1 MADIFS
7 GKGLTLQYNTDTGNR
22 SPQGIGNVTINNV
35 TEFPALTIQ
44 SETNNFE
51 TYDNEYKT
59 VLLSDK
65 SVEPFDIVVAYLP
78 DDPTHQFL
86 DEIAESQTVFQV
98 IIQYQ
103 LDLEESQITY
113 AIVNGYVTGTQ
124 LSGDKDQVVTK
135 SYSFT
140 PADVV
145 ARVMTMAAPLPVY
158 QGDYGVGANTTGI
171 PQYAPITPTG
181 NSFIKVPS
189 TQQGNPAGADMMG
202 IGFVDGSSVAEFA
215 MTKTGT
221 LSLFAKNATT
231 AWTRIYTA
239 TQMDA
244 RYVPLTRTV
253 NGKALTADITLTST
267 DTGSVPVDRTVN
279 GHELSGDV
287 ILTKQDIQLENV
299 TNDAQLKVISNL
311 ADIADNEIARTNLD
325 VYSKEEVDSNIDEV
339 NNSINTLTTHVNTDL
354 VPKTITVNGHA
365 LSSNVTVTKADIG
378 LSNVTNDAQLKIA
391 SNLADLN
398 NIVTSRTN
406 LGLGSLA
413 VQNANAVAITGGTAT
428 LSTLTLSTALPLTS
442 GGTGATTAAAARTNL
457 GLGTAATVYV
467 GTSGGTVPLLN
478 ATNTWDGGQ
487 NFNGSIAIGSNSTT
501 SRGIELG
508 SSTTAVLTFL
518 DMHSSGTGNDF
529 DVRLFASG
537 GETATGKG
545 TLGIVASTATLNGQ
559 QIYSID
565 RTLSEVGL
573 GIDPRHVA
581 DMKDAPKGFI
591 RTTTATIDSPPS
603 FGGAGF
609 VSQYDGS
616 PSYSG
621 MLVQPDGNRVFAGGV
636 QPSQNNGKWQWH
648 EVPTLDRSNTF
659 NQPQVISNQLTVSRD
674 DWPAINLDVT
684 GGDDVVGRRVRIE
697 NSQEAG
703 KGLIFYFRDKIGSVT
718 GQGWAYLPPISGYG
732 SPIGLA
738 GGLAPNGTS
747 YDSSG
752 SDMNIGA
759 QGWRAVGG
767 SWTNSPSGSAA
778 ANVYG
783 SLFTQATQ
791 GLNTGNYN
799 GTGTTN
805 QWYQQRF
812 YDTSNRIYTR
822 VQTNAMAWGTWAQLT
837 TSAVSDERAKDIG
850 EPLDLNIALD
860 NISRMDFVNFTFKSD
875 EDETP
880 RRGVVSQQIMDI
892 DPQYVKEVGDL
903 YHLDET
909 PMMLDGLAAIKALKQ
924 MNDDLSTEIENLKA
938 LVQSLIENK

>member
-35 TEFPALTIQ
+35 TEFPTLTIQ

-65 SVEPFDIVVAYLP
+65 SVEPFDIVVTYLP

-86 DEIAESQTVFQV
+86 DEMAESQSVFQV

-113 AIVNGYVTGTQ
+113 AIVNGYVTAAQ

-145 ARVMTMAAPLPVY
+145 ARVMTMAALLPVY
-158 QGDYGVGANTTGI
+158 QGDYGVGANTTGV
-171 PQYAPITPTG
+171 PQYAPVTPSG

-189 TQQGNPAGADMMG
+189 TQAGNPSGADMMG
-202 IGFVDGSSVAEFA
+202 VGLVDGSAVSSLA
-215 MTKTGT
+215 MTKSGT
-221 LSLFAKNATT
+221 LSIYAKNATT

-253 NGKALTADITLTST
+253 NGKALTADITLNNT
-267 DTGSVPVDRTVN
+267 DTGSVPVERTVN
-279 GHELSGDV
+279 GHELSDDIV
-287 ILTKQDIQLENV
+287 LTKQDIQLENV
-299 TNDAQLKVISNL
+299 TNDAQLKISSNL
-311 ADIADNEIARTNLD
+311 ADIDDNEIARTNLD
-325 VYSKEEVDSNIDEV
+325 VYSKKEIDSNIDDV
-339 NNSINTLTTHVNTDL
+339 NNSINILTTHVNTDF
-354 VPKTITVNGHA
+354 VPKAITVNGHA
-365 LSSNVTVTKADIG
+365 LSSNVTVTKTD
-378 LSNVTNDAQLKIA
+378 
-391 SNLADLN
+391 
-398 NIVTSRTN
+398 

-442 GGTGATTAAAARTNL
+442 GGTGAITAAAARTNL
-457 GLGTAATVYV
+457 GLGTAATANV

-487 NFNGSIAIGSNSTT
+487 NYNGSIAIGSNSTT

-591 RTTTATIDSPPS
+591 RTTTATIDSPSS

-636 QPSQNNGKWQWH
+636 QPSQNSGKWQWH
-648 EVPTLDRSNTF
+648 EVPTLDRTNTF
-659 NQPQVISNQLTVSRD
+659 NQPQVVSNQLTVSRD
-674 DWPAINLDVT
+674 DWPAINLDIT
-684 GGDDVVGRRVRIE
+684 GGDDAIGRRVRIE

-718 GQGWAYLPPISGYG
+718 GQGWAYLPPVSGYG

-747 YDSSG
+747 YDSSS
-752 SDMNIGA
+752 SDMNTGA

-791 GLNTGNYN
+791 GLNTGNYS

-822 VQTNAMAWGTWAQLT
+822 VQTNAVAWGTWAQLT
-837 TSAVSDERAKDIG
+837 TSSVSDERAKNIG
-850 EPLDLNIALD
+850 VPLDLNIALD

-875 EDETP
+875 ESETP

-924 MNDDLSTEIENLKA
+924 MNDELSTEIENLKV
-938 LVQSLIENK
+938 LVQSLIDNK

>member
-65 SVEPFDIVVAYLP
+65 SVEPFDIVVSYLP

-86 DEIAESQTVFQV
+86 DEMAESQSVFQV
-98 IIQYQ
+98 ILQYQ

-145 ARVMTMAAPLPVY
+145 ARVMTMAALLPVY

-171 PQYAPITPTG
+171 PQYAPVTPTG

-189 TQQGNPAGADMMG
+189 TQAGNPSGADMMG
-202 IGFVDGSSVAEFA
+202 IGLVDGSSVAEFA

-244 RYVPLTRTV
+244 RYVQLTRTI

-267 DTGSVPVDRTVN
+267 DTGSVPVERTVN
-279 GHELSGDV
+279 GHELSDDV
-287 ILTKQDIQLENV
+287 VLTKQDIQLENV
-299 TNDAQLKVISNL
+299 TNDAQLKISSNL
-311 ADIADNEIARTNLD
+311 ADIDDSEIARTNLD
-325 VYSKEEVDSNIDEV
+325 VYSKEQIDSNIDEV
-339 NNSINTLTTHVNTDL
+339 NNSINILTAHINTDF

-365 LSSNVTVTKADIG
+365 LSSNVTVTKSDVG

-413 VQNANAVAITGGTAT
+413 VQNANAVAITGGQAT

-457 GLGTAATVYV
+457 GLGTAATVNV

-478 ATNTWDGGQ
+478 ATNTWSGTQIFASTIQGNVSGTASNVTGIVSIDNGGTGAVTASEARS
-487 NFNGSIAIGSNSTT
+487 NLELGAAAVRDTLSPTGKLLAVGDFGISISTT
-501 SRGIELG
+501 EGSVIPDWGTVNNSNLPLPTGIYDG
-508 SSTTAVLTFL
+508 ICQNWSSPQDAGATQRLRFL
-518 DMHSSGTGNDF
+518 NLSSDPKWG
-529 DVRLFASG
+529 VQIG
-537 GETATGKG
+537 G
-545 TLGIVASTATLNGQ
+545 V
-559 QIYSID
+559 
-565 RTLSEVGL
+565 
-573 GIDPRHVA
+573 
-581 DMKDAPKGFI
+581 
-591 RTTTATIDSPPS
+591 DSPEK
-603 FGGAGF
+603 GAGF
-609 VSQYDGS
+609 YVRSLSSGSYTAWDKVLTSYNAGWSVITPADGPVADNS
-616 PSYSG
+616 TLLKTGLYYS
-621 MLVQPDGNRVFAGGV
+621 
-636 QPSQNNGKWQWH
+636 
-648 EVPTLDRSNTF
+648 
-659 NQPQVISNQLTVSRD
+659 TV
-674 DWPAINLDVT
+674 
-684 GGDDVVGRRVRIE
+684 
-697 NSQEAG
+697 
-703 KGLIFYFRDKIGSVT
+703 DKV
-718 GQGWAYLPPISGYG
+718 G
-732 SPIGLA
+732 SPIGGS
-738 GGLAPNGTS
+738 GGCSVIQLNGNSNS
-747 YDSSG
+747 YRCQLVSQDGNGGRFFIRSTA
-752 SDMNIGA
+752 IG
-759 QGWRAVGG
+759 V
-767 SWTNSPSGSAA
+767 
-778 ANVYG
+778 
-783 SLFTQATQ
+783 
-791 GLNTGNYN
+791 
-799 GTGTTN
+799 
-805 QWYQQRF
+805 
-812 YDTSNRIYTR
+812 
-822 VQTNAMAWGTWAQLT
+822 WGTYKEFT
-837 TSAVSDERAKDIG
+837 TSSVSDARSKNIG

-938 LVQSLIENK
+938 LVQSLIDNK

>member
-86 DEIAESQTVFQV
+86 DEIAELQTVFQV

-145 ARVMTMAAPLPVY
+145 ARVMTMAALLPVY

-636 QPSQNNGKWQWH
+636 QPSQNSGKWQWH

-938 LVQSLIENK
+938 LVQSLIDNK

>member
-145 ARVMTMAAPLPVY
+145 ARVMTMAALLPVY

-365 LSSNVTVTKADIG
+365 LSSNVTLTKADIG

-636 QPSQNNGKWQWH
+636 QPSQNSGKWQWH

-938 LVQSLIENK
+938 LVQSLIDNK

>member
-86 DEIAESQTVFQV
+86 DEMAESQSVFQV

-145 ARVMTMAAPLPVY
+145 ARVMTMAALLPVY

-171 PQYAPITPTG
+171 PQYAPVTPTG
-181 NSFIKVPS
+181 NSFIKIPS

-202 IGFVDGSSVAEFA
+202 IGLVDGSSVAEFA

-267 DTGSVPVDRTVN
+267 DTGSVPVERTVN
-279 GHELSGDV
+279 GHELSSDV
-287 ILTKQDIQLENV
+287 VLTKQDIQLENV

-325 VYSKEEVDSNIDEV
+325 VYSKEQIDSDIDEV
-339 NNSINTLTTHVNTDL
+339 NNSINILTTHVNTDL

-365 LSSNVTVTKADIG
+365 LSSNVTVTKADVG

-413 VQNANAVAITGGTAT
+413 VQNSNAVAITGGQAT

-457 GLGTAATVYV
+457 GLGTAATVNV

-545 TLGIVASTATLNGQ
+545 TLGIVASAATLNGQ

-636 QPSQNNGKWQWH
+636 QPSLNSGKWQWH

-674 DWPAINLDVT
+674 DWPAINLDVS

-924 MNDDLSTEIENLKA
+924 MNDDLSTEIENLKV
-938 LVQSLIENK
+938 LVQSLIDNK